1 MILYLAHVHAMR
13 WVDAA
18 PGLVERSLR
27 SLRSLRRAL
36 QSIIATDGTIDLSV
50 VSSWR

>member
-13 WVDAA
+13 WVDTA
-18 PGLVERSLR
+18 PGLVA
-27 SLRSLRRAL
+27 RSLRRAL

>member
-27 SLRSLRRAL
+27 SLRRAL